1 MNKTWIYK
9 DLIDIVVIFHRK
21 SLVLDITS
29 STDPSEIQKELLEA
43 IRKTVKNPP
52 KYIPKQI
59 TEIKTPELQYL
70 YNIKRVIRRLKQY
83 RVIPKQSDDLASLLH
98 INQILL
104 NRVKPA
110 WEIRIR
116 RTDEPIDDEFDFLLK
131 KLKPS
136 DYENEDLYRILIN
149 TSAVGPFLKLSEW
162 LLTPPLL
169 HANLATLLL
178 HFAVELSINFSISF
192 DTALKYIPRIIKTLE
207 EIPNNSEFTPTE
219 LSLLILKNITTYV
232 PSLNQEV
239 VIHFTQKL
247 KDYSKRTKKILRL
260 IYHTPYISRKEIAK
274 KCRISPVTVFREIK
288 RLEADNWLTVK
299 KKGPKT
305 YYELDQQAKLFLATQ
320 TDF

>member
-1 MNKTWIYK
+1 MNKTQVYK
-9 DLIDIVVIFHRK
+9 DLIDLVVIFQRK
-21 SLVLDITS
+21 SLVVDITS

-43 IRKTVKNPP
+43 IRKTVRKPP
-52 KYIPKQI
+52 EDIPKQI
-59 TEIKTPELQYL
+59 TDIKTPKQQYL
-70 YNIKRVIRRLKQY
+70 YNIKRAIRRLKQY
-83 RVIPKQSDDLASLLH
+83 RGIHKQSDELASLIH

-116 RTDEPIDDEFDFLLK
+116 RTDEPIDEEFDFLLK
-131 KLKPS
+131 KIKAS
-136 DYENEDLYRILIN
+136 NQNEDLHGIFIN
-149 TSAVGPFLKLSEW
+149 SSTVGPFLKLSNW
-162 LLTPPLL
+162 MLNPPLL
-169 HANLATLLL
+169 HANLSTLLL
-178 HFAVELSINFSISF
+178 YFAIELSMNFAISF
-192 DTALKYIPRIIKTLE
+192 NTALKYIPQIIETLE

-219 LSLLILKNITTYV
+219 LSLLILRNITKYV
-232 PSLNQEV
+232 PSLNQEM
-239 VIHFTQKL
+239 VIRFTQKL
-247 KDYSKRTKKILRL
+247 KEYSKRTKKILQL

-274 KCRISPVTVFREIK
+274 ECRISPVTVFREIK